1 MVLPLPRWLRSRR
14 IMDGARRVQNRE
26 PELSRIFGSNL
37 LGLLLTIPVPAFKA
51 VRGILVGL
59 ATLILLLSLFP
70 NRMSASDPSLHPL
83 GDSIAA
89 GTIQFTLH
97 DAAVADERVAIE
109 SVYRP
114 YRERDVIKHR
124 SLHLL
129 GSAFRI
135 GSGLVN
141 TQRDEFHSVR
151 QEVRPTNSTARF
163 AVALRDPE
171 ADFSAYQLASIR
183 ILGRRVGS
191 VEFGRW
197 FPKTPALPAG
207 FGLTSA
213 AEKLGG
219 TIRPGGLGAHPL
231 VGSLP
236 LWPTLRSVELTF
248 APVEKP
254 EIQLWDALAKKH
266 WEGWRLTTPESWPGG
281 STVVARHI
289 AGPTVWRGHEYLA
302 FPPAGA
308 PVVARP
314 VPPAGVLP
322 GVSLEVFWSKG
333 DTLDFPEVI
342 LEGTVDM
349 IAFPVAKLTPRARE
363 ILALSTTLQPGLE
376 PASIS
381 AADWEALDALAVPS
395 DAVPVATAMKT
406 NAEGKDVMQM
416 KRGDNFTEPWL
427 FLFGAGYDANRRYSL
442 RALVLHPHPWSGP
455 FPE

>member
-1 MVLPLPRWLRSRR
+1 MVGSPRRRARYLRVAVDAR
-14 IMDGARRVQNRE
+14 DLQKGA
-26 PELSRIFGSNL
+26 PELLRVFRRTP
-37 LGLLLTIPVPAFKA
+37 LGVLRTIPGPVLEALP
-51 VRGILVGL
+51 GILCRLV
-59 ATLILLLSLFP
+59 TLSLLLSLFP
-70 NRMSASDPSLHPL
+70 HRMSASDPSLHPL
-83 GDSIAA
+83 GESVAA

-97 DAAVADERVAIE
+97 DAAVVDERVAIE
-109 SVYRP
+109 CVYRP

-135 GSGLVN
+135 GSGPVS

-183 ILGRRVGS
+183 ILGQRVGS
-191 VEFGRW
+191 LEFERW

-207 FGLTSA
+207 FGLNCTP
-213 AEKLGG
+213 EKLGG
-219 TIRPGGLGAHPL
+219 TVRPGGLGAHPL
-231 VGSLP
+231 GGSLP
-236 LWPTLRSVELTF
+236 LWPTLRAVELTY
-248 APVEKP
+248 APVDKP

-289 AGPTVWRGHEYLA
+289 AGPTVWRGHDYFA

-308 PVVARP
+308 PTVARP
-314 VPPAGVLP
+314 VPPVGVLP

-349 IAFPVAKLTPRARE
+349 IALPVAKLTPRARE
-363 ILALSTTLQPGLE
+363 ILALNTTLQPGLE

-381 AADWEALDALAVPS
+381 VADWELLNGLAVPS
-395 DAVPVATAMKT
+395 DAVPVATALKT

-416 KRGDNFTEPWL
+416 KRGGKFTEPWL
-427 FLFGAGYDANRRYSL
+427 FLFGSGYDANRRYSL
-442 RALVLHPHPWSGP
+442 RALVLHPQPWTGP
-455 FPE
+455 LPE